1 MGTAA
6 VVSPIDGLGYQGEVI
21 PVPAPADGVAM
32 RVKNALADLRY
43 GRTADPKGW
52 MYRL

>member
-1 MGTAA
+1 
-6 VVSPIDGLGYQGEVI
+6 
-21 PVPAPADGVAM
+21 VPAPADGVAM